1 MTSVSQREPTT
12 DRLWDL
18 GRWTFWVGCV
28 TAWTVA
34 LLTTFPVEVSR
45 RVLPSDI
52 QFPTAKVLH
61 VSAYA
66 FLTALAAWLPAR
78 GRAFWL
84 LVAFLSLHGFA
95 TEYLQ
100 TFVPSRG
107 GSLRD
112 VALDHLGIL
121 LGLAIGWRW
130 WGERGS
136 AA

>member
-1 MTSVSQREPTT
+1 MTSVTQREPTA

-18 GRWTFWVGCV
+18 GRWVFWLACV
-28 TAWTVA
+28 AVWTAA

-45 RVLPSDI
+45 QVLPSGM

-66 FLTALAAWLPAR
+66 FLTAFVARLPVR
-78 GRAFWL
+78 GRVRWL
-84 LVAFLSLHGFA
+84 FVAFLSLHGFA

-100 TFVPSRG
+100 TFVPERG

-112 VALDHLGIL
+112 VGLDHLGIL
-121 LGLAIGWRW
+121 LGLVLGWPW
-130 WGERGS
+130 WGEREKS
-136 AA
+136 

>member
-1 MTSVSQREPTT
+1 MTSVSQREPIA
-12 DRLWDL
+12 DRLWDF
-18 GRWTFWVGCV
+18 GRWSFWLVCV
-28 TAWTVA
+28 TVWTVA

-45 RVLPSDI
+45 RVLPSEF

-66 FLTALAAWLPAR
+66 FLAAFVAWLPVR
-78 GRAFWL
+78 GRARWL

-100 TFVPSRG
+100 TFVPERS

-121 LGLAIGWRW
+121 LGLVIGWRW
-130 WGERGS
+130 WGERGDR
-136 AA
+136 